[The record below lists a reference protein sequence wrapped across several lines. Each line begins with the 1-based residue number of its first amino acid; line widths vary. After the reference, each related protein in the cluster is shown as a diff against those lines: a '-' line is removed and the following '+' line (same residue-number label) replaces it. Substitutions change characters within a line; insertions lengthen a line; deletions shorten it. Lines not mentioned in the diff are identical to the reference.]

1 MSLRECRPGSGA
13 LRSGFPGLLRALCV
27 ALAAASAT
35 AAAGE
40 RIFLST
46 TAGGLP
52 SYTHE
57 PSAPDSELYLT
68 LSNPPPRPRQRLSA
82 PALRPRATSRS
93 AYAKLL
99 TPTVR
104 ELVAAASRAYGVPH
118 ALLLAVMHAES
129 NFNPAARSPVGAI
142 GLMQIMPPTG
152 ARYGLRQGLADPV
165 NNIDVGTRYLK
176 DLLELFKGDTEL
188 AVAAYNAGEGA
199 VIKYGRR
206 IPPYAE
212 TRAYVPKVMAL
223 YDQYR
228 GDASLLKLTS
238 LP

>member
-1 MSLRECRPGSGA
+1 MSLRVCRPHPGTPRSRFTA
-13 LRSGFPGLLRALCV
+13 LLAALCM
-27 ALAAASAT
+27 ALSGASAT
-35 AAAGE
+35 ARAGE

-46 TAGGLP
+46 TSGGLP

-57 PSAPDSELYLT
+57 PSAPDSALYLT
-68 LSNPPPRPRQRLSA
+68 LSDPPPRPRQRLSA
-82 PALRPRATSRS
+82 PALRPRPTSPG
-93 AYAKLL
+93 AYARLL

-129 NFNPAARSPVGAI
+129 NFDPAARSPVGAI

-152 ARYGLRQGLADPV
+152 ARYGVRQGLADPV
-165 NNIDVGTRYLK
+165 NNIDVGARYLK

-223 YDQYR
+223 YERYSID
-228 GDASLLKLTS
+228 GSLLKLTS